1 MSSPGSVPDRL
12 SEWLAQ
18 ISDDQ
23 LSLILRER
31 LENLFPMPVGSG
43 QLAARLTSPF
53 TVTQTVEA
61 LDMLSSA
68 CLEVMA
74 DLTDHG
80 RNSGPLTVSDLY
92 DRLTESLAE
101 VGVDESSM
109 PTKQHVLSALEYL
122 SEHGLVW
129 GLPFP
134 DTADHAT
141 VESQFRVVP
150 DAVRSLTSQIAFI
163 EPPLPTGEDWTAL
176 LDTVTPQERRVLQ
189 RLHDAGGRGVHS
201 PAKNSDPSAPV
212 PHLISLG
219 LLEVYDTV
227 QSTGGRPSSTGKGH
241 RQSGTDESTPQPPAD
256 VYVRLP
262 LRVHNYLAGR
272 HDNFVPTSLRPPEGF
287 HFPPSPIPMKQ
298 TPNDIIGTVSTAR
311 AQLSSAAAAEVSLP
325 LFHMRE
331 LLRFAARTPFKALRN
346 SEIGVR
352 ELRRAE
358 KEMSDIGLTRTRL
371 ITLLELA
378 RGLGFLDW
386 GDPESLYDEADYG
399 WWGPTRLAEEWI
411 HADAGTQWALLA
423 MGWFG
428 SLAQTWVVG
437 KDEDGKNINV
447 FDEETVSPGALVLRR
462 HLLTAARGFDPS
474 ATGKTEDAYSAYG
487 YMYPQ
492 HVVYMDPRAVPNM
505 VANAEAFGLISGR
518 ATTGVTDILLPL
530 FRDIT
535 PDRET
540 HSTPMADYVLR
551 LSRTYAS
558 QATSQPASAGSDSVE
573 SNENTGDSR
582 ADTTGSSTTDLSL
595 YDAYVVALI
604 RHCQASF
611 PAPSS
616 TLIAQGDMTV
626 LAPSPLDDTTT
637 SMMDRIADVESPGL
651 ATLYRVSEDSLR
663 RGMASGLTPEDIS
676 SFLSLRVLN
685 GVPQGLIFLI
695 NDVGRF
701 YGSSVRGGEASCY
714 LRTDDPQVV
723 DDVLASPAASSAGLR
738 KIAPTV
744 LVGSVPLATALRDVA
759 AEGFQVV
766 QEDAGGMAVQSDSVA
781 RFDSH
786 FDLSPADESE
796 MLTRYSVN
804 VTPTPEGGIAGAI
817 AAVRREDADDVEGRV
832 LTHPQDWVPQLSHYA
847 RSGMHVIVT
856 YVEKNGAT
864 KRYRMEPLT
873 VTSGYFDGFDVHSS
887 EVRRIAFHHVTSI
900 TLMDR

>member
-1 MSSPGSVPDRL
+1 MSSPGSVPDHL

-31 LENLFPMPVGSG
+31 LENLFPMPVGSS

-80 RNSGPLTVSDLY
+80 RNNGPLTVAALHDH
-92 DRLTESLAE
+92 LTASLTR

-109 PTKQHVLSALEYL
+109 PTERHVLSALEYL
-122 SEHGLVW
+122 TEHGLVW

-134 DTADHAT
+134 NTTDNAT
-141 VESQFRVVP
+141 SESQFRVVP
-150 DAVRSLTSQIAFI
+150 EAIRSLTSQIAFI
-163 EPPLPTGEDWTAL
+163 EPPLPTGEDWMAL

-189 RLHDAGGRGVHS
+189 RLHDAGGRGIHS

-227 QSTGGRPSSTGKGH
+227 QSAGDRPTSSRPT
-241 RQSGTDESTPQPPAD
+241 RTTTNTQQPPAD

-287 HFPPSPIPMKQ
+287 HFPPPSPPIQQ
-298 TPNDIIGTVSTAR
+298 TPDDIIGTVSSAR
-311 AQLSSAAAAEVSLP
+311 AQLSSAAAAEVSLT

-358 KEMSDIGLTRTRL
+358 KAMEDIGLTRTRL

-378 RGLGFLDW
+378 RDLGFLDW

-411 HADAGTQWALLA
+411 HSDTGTQWALLA

-437 KDEDGKNINV
+437 KGEDGKNTNV

-462 HLLTAARGFDPS
+462 HLLSAARGFDPS
-474 ATGKTEDAYSAYG
+474 TTGKTEDVYSAYG

-492 HVVYMDPRAVPNM
+492 HVVYMDPRAVPDM
-505 VANAEAFGLISGR
+505 AANAEAFGLISGR

-530 FRDIT
+530 FRDIP
-535 PDRET
+535 PDRQT
-540 HSTPMADYVLR
+540 YSTPMADYVLR

-558 QATSQPASAGSDSVE
+558 QPPSVE
-573 SNENTGDSR
+573 SEEDTRGSE
-582 ADTTGSSTTDLSL
+582 ADMADLSTADLSL
-595 YDAYVVALI
+595 YDSYVIALI

-685 GVPQGLIFLI
+685 GVPQGLTFLI

-701 YGSSVRGGEASCY
+701 YGSVRGGEASCY
-714 LRTDDPQVV
+714 LRIDDPHIV

-744 LVGSVPLATALRDVA
+744 VVGSVPLATALRDVA

-786 FDLSPADESE
+786 FDLSSADESDR
-796 MLTRYSVN
+796 LTRYSVN

-832 LTHPQDWVPQLSHYA
+832 LTQPQDWVPQLSHYA
-847 RSGMHVIVT
+847 RSGMQVIVT

-864 KRYRMEPLT
+864 QRYRMEPLT

-900 TLMDR
+900 TLLDH

>member
-31 LENLFPMPVGSG
+31 LENLFPMPVGSS

-80 RNSGPLTVSDLY
+80 QNNEPLTVSDVY
-92 DRLTESLAE
+92 DRLTTSLAQ

-109 PTKQHVLSALEYL
+109 PTTHHVLSALEYL

-134 DTADHAT
+134 DTADNAT
-141 VESQFRVVP
+141 LESQFRVLP
-150 DAVRSLTSQIAFI
+150 EAIRSLTSQIAFI

-189 RLHDAGGRGVHS
+189 RLHDAGGRGIHS

-219 LLEVYDTV
+219 LLEVYGTV
-227 QSTGGRPSSTGKGH
+227 QSTGDRPTSARDTHTTTSTH
-241 RQSGTDESTPQPPAD
+241 QPPAD

-262 LRVHNYLAGR
+262 LRVHNYLTGR
-272 HDNFVPTSLRPPEGF
+272 HDNFVPTTLRPPEGF
-287 HFPPSPIPMKQ
+287 HFPPPPIPMKQ
-298 TPNDIIGTVSTAR
+298 TPDDIIGTVSTAR
-311 AQLSSAAAAEVSLP
+311 AQLSSAAAAEVSLT

-358 KEMSDIGLTRTRL
+358 KELSGIGLTRPRL

-378 RGLGFLDW
+378 RDLGFLDW
-386 GDPESLYDEADYG
+386 GDPEYLYDEADYG

-428 SLAQTWVVG
+428 SLAQTWVIG

-447 FDEETVSPGALVLRR
+447 FDDETVSPGALVLRR
-462 HLLTAARGFDPS
+462 HLLSAARGFDPS
-474 ATGKTEDAYSAYG
+474 ITGKTEDVYSAYG

-492 HVVYMDPRAVPNM
+492 HVVYMDPRAIPDM
-505 VANAEAFGLISGR
+505 VSSAEAFGLISGR

-530 FRDIT
+530 FRDIP

-540 HSTPMADYVLR
+540 HSTSMADYVLR
-551 LSRTYAS
+551 LSHTYV
-558 QATSQPASAGSDSVE
+558 SQPPSVDNDEETRGSQSDTAG
-573 SNENTGDSR
+573 
-582 ADTTGSSTTDLSL
+582 LSP

-604 RHCQASF
+604 QHCQASF

-626 LAPSPLDDTTT
+626 LAPGPLDDATT

-663 RGMASGLTPEDIS
+663 CGMASGLTPEDIV

-685 GVPQGLIFLI
+685 GVPQGLTFLI

-701 YGSSVRGGEASCY
+701 YGSVRGGEAACY
-714 LRTDDPQVV
+714 LRIDDPQVV

-744 LVGSVPLATALRDVA
+744 VVGSVPLATALRDVA

-766 QEDAGGMAVQSDSVA
+766 REDAGGMAVQSDSVA

-786 FDLSPADESE
+786 FDLSSADDSD

-804 VTPTPEGGIAGAI
+804 VTPTPEGGIPGAI
-817 AAVRREDADDVEGRV
+817 AAVRQDDAAGVEGRV

-847 RSGMHVIVT
+847 RSGMQVIVT

-864 KRYRMEPLT
+864 QRYRMEPLT

>member
-1 MSSPGSVPDRL
+1 MSSPGSVPDHL

-31 LENLFPMPVGSG
+31 LENLFPMPIGSG

-53 TVTQTVEA
+53 TVTQAVEA

-80 RNSGPLTVSDLY
+80 RNNGPLTVSDLY
-92 DRLTESLAE
+92 DHLTTSLAQID
-101 VGVDESSM
+101 VDESSL
-109 PTKQHVLSALEYL
+109 PTEHHILSALEYL

-134 DTADHAT
+134 NTADHAT

-150 DAVRSLTSQIAFI
+150 DAVRSLTAQIAFI

-176 LDTVTPQERRVLQ
+176 LDTVTRQERRVLQ

-227 QSTGGRPSSTGKGH
+227 KSSGDRPSSARNARTP
-241 RQSGTDESTPQPPAD
+241 SGTQQPPDD

-287 HFPPSPIPMKQ
+287 HFPPSPIPIQQ
-298 TPNDIIGTVSTAR
+298 TPKDIIGTVSTAR
-311 AQLSSAAAAEVSLP
+311 AQVSSAAAAQVSLT

-331 LLRFAARTPFKALRN
+331 LLRFAARTPFKALSN

-358 KEMSDIGLTRTRL
+358 RELSDIGLSRTRL

-378 RGLGFLDW
+378 RDLGFLDW

-411 HADAGTQWALLA
+411 HADSGTQWALLA

-437 KDEDGKNINV
+437 KDDDGKNINV
-447 FDEETVSPGALVLRR
+447 FDDETVSPGALILRR
-462 HLLTAARGFDPS
+462 HLLSAARGFDPS
-474 ATGKTEDAYSAYG
+474 VTGKKEDVYSAYG

-505 VANAEAFGLISGR
+505 VANAEALGLISGR

-530 FRDIT
+530 FRDIS

-558 QATSQPASAGSDSVE
+558 QPTSVKSNEDTRGSQP
-573 SNENTGDSR
+573 
-582 ADTTGSSTTDLSL
+582 DTTDSSTKDLSL

-604 RHCQASF
+604 QHCKASF

-651 ATLYRVSEDSLR
+651 ATLYRVSENSLR

-685 GVPQGLIFLI
+685 GVPQSLTFLI

-701 YGSSVRGGEASCY
+701 YGSVRGGEASCY
-714 LRTDDPQVV
+714 LRIDDPQVV
-723 DDVLASPAASSAGLR
+723 DDVLSSPAASSAGLR

-786 FDLSPADESE
+786 FDISPADESE

-817 AAVRREDADDVEGRV
+817 AAVRRDDADDVEGRV
-832 LTHPQDWVPQLSHYA
+832 LTHQQDWVPQLSHYA
-847 RSGMHVIVT
+847 RSGMQVIVT

-900 TLMDR
+900 TLLDQ